1 MKYFSL
7 FSGIGG
13 FEVGIQKAIPYAKCV
28 GFSEVDPY
36 AKSIYKKHYPKH
48 KDYGD
53 ITKINENKLPE
64 FDCLVGGFPCQ
75 PFSISGKRGGFE
87 DRRGTLFFDIE
98 RVLRAK
104 QPKMFVLENVK
115 GLLSHDSGRTFGVII
130 GALDELRYDVQWQV
144 LNCKHHGTPQDR
156 NRVFIVGY
164 SRTCGESFKKILPI
178 RYSSEK
184 VIRASKQQ
192 AITNTIIKKHA
203 DGTRAGSYIVE
214 SGKKKV
220 EQLDQINK
228 KSNSGTQPQPY
239 QQDRFYNAK
248 GLSPTLSST
257 IEPKI
262 KCLTPNTSRSNR
274 IYNPNG
280 ISPCLIAKGGGLGAK
295 TGLFATQQDTNN
307 FAIRRLMPIECERLQ
322 DFDDDWTKYGK
333 DGELIS
339 DNQRYSC
346 IGNAVNTKVIKV
358 LFDKIRCNLT
368 TKKEEEKILIP
379 RVVSFSGGRTSGM
392 MLLQALKNNELH
404 QWRGDVVIFNNT
416 SAEHKATYDFVGRMK
431 KICEEEYGIPF
442 FILEF
447 QTYEAKTSRGWVRR
461 KTYRLV
467 NSMPFCAISNIN
479 GYKFNGEI
487 FEEVL
492 SQTGVLPSPYQR
504 NCTINMKILV
514 TNLFLKDWFSGEYF
528 IEQQGVE
535 SIVPNITE
543 QDIINKH
550 RKYKGE
556 LGDEVIVAKK
566 SFARNS
572 KTFRSKQLFN
582 DFTIANINFEN
593 SYLSGKDKISLFG
606 KDAITYMNYIGIRHD
621 EKHRAIK
628 IRQRIKDAKANLKL
642 KGKNKKGGTVKT
654 QPPFEVAY
662 MPMIK
667 ARMTKEKVIEFWRQ
681 RENKTLDLVLPYNG
695 LFSNCVH
702 CFLKGK
708 SKNQKIAQHLKKND
722 GTPNSLR
729 WWSNIEEKYSRK
741 VIKSTKNNYT
751 NIGFFGASEDYV
763 YQTWLDE
770 LNSGNVDVD
779 KLNKNLEKESY
790 NADCNCT
797 D

>member
-1 MKYFSL
+1 MKN
-7 FSGIGG
+7 IN
-13 FEVGIQKAIPYAKCV
+13 FEKEI
-28 GFSEVDPY
+28 
-36 AKSIYKKHYPKH
+36 
-48 KDYGD
+48 
-53 ITKINENKLPE
+53 
-64 FDCLVGGFPCQ
+64 
-75 PFSISGKRGGFE
+75 KR
-87 DRRGTLFFDIE
+87 
-98 RVLRAK
+98 
-104 QPKMFVLENVK
+104 
-115 GLLSHDSGRTFGVII
+115 
-130 GALDELRYDVQWQV
+130 
-144 LNCKHHGTPQDR
+144 
-156 NRVFIVGY
+156 
-164 SRTCGESFKKILPI
+164 
-178 RYSSEK
+178 
-184 VIRASKQQ
+184 
-192 AITNTIIKKHA
+192 HA
-203 DGTRAGSYIVE
+203 DGTRSGSYIIE
-214 SGKKKV
+214 SGKTKV
-220 EQLDQINK
+220 VGNINP
-228 KSNSGTQPQPY
+228 SGIGMNGNVY
-239 QQDRFYNAK
+239 HHDGIA
-248 GLSPTLSST
+248 PTLT
-257 IEPKI
+257 TNKGEGI

-274 IYNPNG
+274 VYNPNG
-280 ISPCLIAKGGGLGAK
+280 ISLCLIAKGGGLGAK
-295 TGLFATQQDTNN
+295 TGLYAIPVLDRHGVATNTN
-307 FAIRRLMPIECERLQ
+307 FGVRRLMPIECERLQ
-322 DFDDDWTKYGK
+322 DFDDNWTKYG
-333 DGELIS
+333 ENNNLIS

-358 LFDKIRCNLT
+358 LFDKIRCNLI
-368 TKKEEEKILIP
+368 TKKDEEKILIP

-487 FEEVL
+487 FEEAI
-492 SQTGVLPSPYQR
+492 SQTGVLPSAFQR
-504 NCTINMKILV
+504 NCTITMKIEI
-514 TNLFLKDWFSGEYF
+514 TNSFLKDWFSKVKF
-528 IEQQGVE
+528 IEQQG
-535 SIVPNITE
+535 SNSTNINITD

-550 RKYKGE
+550 RKYGGE
-556 LGDEVIVAKK
+556 LSDDEIISKKKFVI
-566 SFARNS
+566 NS
-572 KTFRSKQLFN
+572 KKYREKQFFK
-582 DFTIANINFEN
+582 DFTNANIDFNN
-593 SYLSGKDKISLFG
+593 IYLFDKNGNGGISLFG
-606 KDAITYMNYIGIRHD
+606 KNAIKYINYIGIRFD
-621 EKHRAIK
+621 EKHRAVK

-642 KGKNKKGGTVKT
+642 KGKNKKSGLVKT
-654 QPPFEVAY
+654 QPPFEIAY

-667 ARMTKEKVIEFWRQ
+667 ARITKEKVIEFWRQ

-751 NIGFFGASEDYV
+751 NIGFFGANKDYV

-770 LNSGNVDVD
+770 INNGNIDVN